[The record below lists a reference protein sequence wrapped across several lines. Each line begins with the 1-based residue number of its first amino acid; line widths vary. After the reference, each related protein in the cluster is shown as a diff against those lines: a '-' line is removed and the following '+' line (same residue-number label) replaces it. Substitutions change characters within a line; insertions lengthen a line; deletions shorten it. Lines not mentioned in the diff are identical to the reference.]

1 MASDWSDPE
10 VRTGEVTVE
19 AERVRGERKEGRG
32 ATFSS
37 TQLTVAPSQQCP
49 LGNDFRNSI
58 DIISLEV

>member
-37 TQLTVAPSQQCP
+37 TSTQLTVAPSQQCP
-49 LGNDFRNSI
+49 LGTPLALHLF
-58 DIISLEV
+58 L